1 MIDDSA
7 LFHGGAYD
15 PQKAHDYYMRNR
27 KLKGRRPGAGRP
39 AGPGR
44 SPARQAVAVGGK
56 PNRSKTK
63 SRRAQLQAE
72 KAHLEARL
80 EHLKKVL
87 EELVAAAKKRSG
99 VKDHKKAPE
108 QHHDKADRNAKEKGG
123 KPLTQH
129 QKHVEA
135 LDAYIN
141 DPMTGTVIADL
152 PKQGGSSERISA
164 ELVYYWMNEYKIP
177 YEAREWHLNQL
188 FTLIKIHYV
197 KTQKPK
203 KMSQASR
210 AQQMAEANARR
221 KAQLG
226 TSG

>member
-1 MIDDSA
+1 VLTITIQGDELWDEESEQFHYTDGIVLQFEHSLISLSKWEA
-7 LFHGGAYD
+7 KFHKLFLTPD
-15 PQKAHDYYMRNR
+15 KKTEEEM
-27 KLKGRRPGAGRP
+27 
-39 AGPGR
+39 
-44 SPARQAVAVGGK
+44 VGYVEAMLIT
-56 PNRSKTK
+56 PNIPSGT
-63 SRRAQLQAE
+63 LDLLTAE
-72 KAHLEARL
+72 
-80 EHLKKVL
+80 
-87 EELVAAAKKRSG
+87 
-99 VKDHKKAPE
+99 
-108 QHHDKADRNAKEKGG
+108 
-123 KPLTQH
+123 
-129 QKHVEA
+129 HVEA